1 MKKKILTI
9 LLAIALTGNML
20 AADTVVY
27 AAGENTSED
36 YLEKENDVLEIMD
49 DQVSEEKIVEEQVS
63 PESIQEVSENTL
75 AETATEP
82 GEQEKEDNAEEKIEV
97 DKDTDADAEILYSG
111 KDGDLNWSI
120 DSNGLLTIS
129 GVGDWGSE
137 DGVMPKWSNYNDK
150 IISASVN
157 VKDITNTSSM
167 FGDCDKLEEID
178 LSDMDMSNVTDT
190 EDMFR
195 DCASLKIVDMSEKN
209 LSHVTTMAGMFLR
222 CESLT
227 YVNLSNTNT
236 TVLQDMSNMF
246 NGCTLLEEV
255 KIDGFDTSNVDS
267 MYALFSDCSTLKT
280 LDLSSFKFNS
290 ELFSTNEM
298 LWNCL
303 NLSTIIL
310 PDSIQQLG
318 ENIIEFPFCKSVV
331 WRDKDNNICVNISK
345 NNVEGGKYTRSIEPD
360 TEVTMVNAKCG
371 DLYYT
376 LTNQGKLT
384 ISGKGDFE
392 ETSFTYEDSIRY
404 APSWCEYGEW
414 IENAVVD
421 VQNITSTENM
431 FYCCNNLKRI
441 DLENL
446 DTKSVTRMGTMFG
459 NCSSLLEL
467 DLSHLETSQV
477 TNMSFMFKGCESLS
491 ELDLSHMNTEKVTDM
506 EYMFLRCN
514 KISKLDLSGF
524 NTKQVAYMNG
534 MFEQCGN
541 LTEIVFGNFSTDS
554 VINMSRM
561 FAFCSGLKDLNLN
574 CFNTE
579 KTTYMGYMFLACDS
593 LETLNVQS
601 FDTEKVI
608 DMESMFDNCCSLKTL
623 DISNFNTDSIKN
635 TDREMMTLFK
645 QSDLECIKIPANF
658 RATLYFPATI
668 SMDGKIIV
676 DYRYAWK
683 DENEK
688 YCYMATKDLS
698 TPMTY
703 TRCDLPVR
711 SDSSPSPAP
720 TTPPSVKPAP
730 SLAPTSPIP
739 SQKPD
744 EAGNAHMQPVG
755 TTITLSGN
763 VGKFK
768 VTSIDSMDP
777 TVEYT
782 GLTAAGKKKKFVVIP
797 EYITYSGVK
806 YHVVSIG
813 AKCFKNNKKLTS
825 VKVPASITKIG
836 NSAFEGCRKLKT
848 FTIGKNIKS
857 IGSNAFKNC
866 RNLRTLI
873 IRSSKLK
880 TVGKFALKG
889 IHAKCKIKVPSK
901 KLKSYKQLFK
911 GKGQKASVKI
921 TK

>member
-9 LLAIALTGNML
+9 LLAIALSSNML

-27 AAGENTSED
+27 AASENTLGEETGISE
-36 YLEKENDVLEIMD
+36 VMG
-49 DQVSEEKIVEEQVS
+49 EQ
-63 PESIQEVSENTL
+63 VSENTL

-157 VKDITNTSSM
+157 VKDITNTSCM
-167 FGDCDKLEEID
+167 FGDCNKLEEID
-178 LSDMDMSNVTDT
+178 LSDMDMSNVTDM
-190 EDMFR
+190 EDMFT
-195 DCASLKIVDMSEKN
+195 DCASLKIVDMSGKN
-209 LSHVTTMAGMFLR
+209 LSNVTSMAGMFWR

-236 TVLQDMSNMF
+236 TILQDMSNMF

-267 MYALFSDCSTLKT
+267 MYALFSDCSTLKI

-303 NLSTIIL
+303 NLSTITL

-318 ENIIEFPFCKSVV
+318 ENVIEFPFCKNVV
-331 WRDKDNNICVNISK
+331 WRDKDNNICANISK

-360 TEVTMVNAKCG
+360 TEVTMVNAKSG
-371 DLYYT
+371 DLFYT
-376 LTNQGKLT
+376 LTNQGKLE
-384 ISGKGDFE
+384 ISGKGD
-392 ETSFTYEDSIRY
+392 YCRGDGMG
-404 APSWCEYGEW
+404 PSWCDYAEW
-414 IENAVVD
+414 IESATVEVQDIGSANAMFYNCENLKYVD
-421 VQNITSTENM
+421 VTKLDTTKVRSMGFM
-431 FYCCNNLKRI
+431 FY
-441 DLENL
+441 
-446 DTKSVTRMGTMFG
+446 
-459 NCSSLLEL
+459 
-467 DLSHLETSQV
+467 
-477 TNMSFMFKGCESLS
+477 GCESLS
-491 ELDLSHMNTEKVTDM
+491 ELDLSNFNTENVISMDAMFGYCKNLTKIDLSNFNTENAVNMNGMFYWCIRLKDLNISSFNTRNVTDMYRMFEDCVSLTKLDLNHFNTEKVT
-506 EYMFLRCN
+506 
-514 KISKLDLSGF
+514 
-524 NTKQVAYMNG
+524 
-534 MFEQCGN
+534 
-541 LTEIVFGNFSTDS
+541 
-554 VINMSRM
+554 
-561 FAFCSGLKDLNLN
+561 
-574 CFNTE
+574 
-579 KTTYMGYMFLACDS
+579 YMGHMFSGCTNLD
-593 LETLNVQS
+593 TLDISN
-601 FDTEKVI
+601 FDTAQVT

-688 YCYMATKDLS
+688 YCYMATKNLS

-720 TTPPSVKPAP
+720 TTTPSVKPAP
-730 SLAPTSPIP
+730 SPAPTSPIP
-739 SQKPD
+739 LQKPD

-768 VTSIDSMDP
+768 VTSSDVNNP
-777 TVEYT
+777 TVEYKA
-782 GLTAAGKKKKFVVIP
+782 LTKAGKKKKTISIP
-797 EYITYSGVK
+797 EYISYKGVK
-806 YHVVSIG
+806 YRVTGVAS
-813 AKCFKNNKKLTS
+813 KCFKNNKKLTN
-825 VKVPASITKIG
+825 VKISSSITKIG
-836 NSAFEGCRKLKT
+836 DSAFEGCTNLKT
-848 FTIGKNIKS
+848 ATIGKGLKT
-857 IGSNAFKNC
+857 IGKNAFKNC
-866 RNLRTLI
+866 KSLKKLTLKGT
-873 IRSSKLK
+873 KLK
-880 TVGKFALKG
+880 SVGKTALKG
-889 IHAKCKIKVPSK
+889 VNAKCKIKVPSK

-911 GKGQKASVKI
+911 GKGQRASVKI

>member
-9 LLAIALTGNML
+9 LLAIALTSNML

-27 AAGENTSED
+27 AASENTLGEETGISE
-36 YLEKENDVLEIMD
+36 VMG
-49 DQVSEEKIVEEQVS
+49 EQ
-63 PESIQEVSENTL
+63 VSENTL

-82 GEQEKEDNAEEKIEV
+82 GEQEKEGNAEEKIEV
-97 DKDTDADAEILYSG
+97 DMDAEADVEILYSG

-137 DGVMPKWSNYNDK
+137 DGVMPKWSNYSDK

-167 FGDCDKLEEID
+167 FGDCNKLEEID
-178 LSDMDMSNVTDT
+178 LSDMDMSNVTDM

-318 ENIIEFPFCKSVV
+318 ENVIEFPFCKSVV

-360 TEVTMVNAKCG
+360 TEVTMVNARSG
-371 DLYYT
+371 DLFYT
-376 LTNQGKLT
+376 LTNQGKLE
-384 ISGKGDFE
+384 ISGKGD
-392 ETSFTYEDSIRY
+392 YCRGDGMG
-404 APSWCEYGEW
+404 PSWCDYAEW
-414 IENAVVD
+414 IESATVEVQDIGSANAMFYNCENLKYVD
-421 VQNITSTENM
+421 VTKLDTTKVRSMGFM
-431 FYCCNNLKRI
+431 FY
-441 DLENL
+441 
-446 DTKSVTRMGTMFG
+446 
-459 NCSSLLEL
+459 
-467 DLSHLETSQV
+467 
-477 TNMSFMFKGCESLS
+477 GCESLS
-491 ELDLSHMNTEKVTDM
+491 ELDLSNFNTENVISMDAMFGYCKNLTKIDLSNFNTENAVNMNGMFYWCIRLKDLNISSFNTRNVTDMYRMFEDCVSLTKLDLNHFNTEKVT
-506 EYMFLRCN
+506 
-514 KISKLDLSGF
+514 
-524 NTKQVAYMNG
+524 
-534 MFEQCGN
+534 
-541 LTEIVFGNFSTDS
+541 
-554 VINMSRM
+554 
-561 FAFCSGLKDLNLN
+561 
-574 CFNTE
+574 
-579 KTTYMGYMFLACDS
+579 YMGHMFSGCTNLD
-593 LETLNVQS
+593 TLDISN
-601 FDTEKVI
+601 FDTAQVT

-688 YCYMATKDLS
+688 YCYMATKNLS

-730 SLAPTSPIP
+730 SPAPTSPIP

-768 VTSIDSMDP
+768 VTSSDANNP
-777 TVEYT
+777 TVEYKA
-782 GLTAAGKKKKFVVIP
+782 LTKAGKKKKTISIP
-797 EYITYSGVK
+797 EYISYKGVK
-806 YHVVSIG
+806 YRVTSVAS
-813 AKCFKNNKKLTS
+813 KCFKNNKKLTN
-825 VKVPASITKIG
+825 VKTSSSITKIG
-836 NSAFEGCRKLKT
+836 DSAFEGCTNLKT
-848 FTIGKNIKS
+848 ATIGKGLKTIGKNV
-857 IGSNAFKNC
+857 FKNC
-866 RNLRTLI
+866 KSLKKLTLKGT
-873 IRSSKLK
+873 KLK
-880 TVGKFALKG
+880 SVGKAALKG
-889 IHAKCKIKVPSK
+889 VNAKCKIKVPSK

-911 GKGQKASVKI
+911 GKGQRASVKI

>member
-27 AAGENTSED
+27 AASENTLGEETGISE
-36 YLEKENDVLEIMD
+36 VMG
-49 DQVSEEKIVEEQVS
+49 EQ
-63 PESIQEVSENTL
+63 VSENTL

-82 GEQEKEDNAEEKIEV
+82 GEQEKEGNAEEKIEV
-97 DKDTDADAEILYSG
+97 DTDAEADAEILYSG

-137 DGVMPKWSNYNDK
+137 DGVMPKWSNYSDK

-167 FGDCDKLEEID
+167 FGDCNKLEEID
-178 LSDMDMSNVTDT
+178 LSDMDMSNVTDM
-190 EDMFR
+190 EDMFS

-209 LSHVTTMAGMFLR
+209 LSHVTSMAGMFFR

-267 MYALFSDCSTLKT
+267 MYALFSDCSTLKS
-280 LDLSSFKFNS
+280 LDLSSFKFSS
-290 ELFSTNEM
+290 ELFATEEM

-303 NLSTIIL
+303 NLNTIIL

-318 ENIIEFPFCKSVV
+318 KNVIEFPFCKSVV

-360 TEVTMVNAKCG
+360 TEVTMVNAKSG
-371 DLYYT
+371 DLFYT
-376 LTNQGKLT
+376 LTNQGKLE
-384 ISGKGDFE
+384 ISGKGD
-392 ETSFTYEDSIRY
+392 YCRGDGMG
-404 APSWCEYGEW
+404 PSWCDYAEW
-414 IENAVVD
+414 IESATVEVQDIGSANAMFYNCENLKYVD
-421 VQNITSTENM
+421 VTKLDTTKVRSMGFM
-431 FYCCNNLKRI
+431 FY
-441 DLENL
+441 
-446 DTKSVTRMGTMFG
+446 
-459 NCSSLLEL
+459 
-467 DLSHLETSQV
+467 
-477 TNMSFMFKGCESLS
+477 GCESLS
-491 ELDLSHMNTEKVTDM
+491 ELDLSNFNTENVISMDAMFGYCKNLTKIDLSNFNTENAVNMNGMFYWCIRLKDLNISSFNTRNVTDMYRMFEDCVSLTKLDLNHFNTEKVT
-506 EYMFLRCN
+506 
-514 KISKLDLSGF
+514 
-524 NTKQVAYMNG
+524 
-534 MFEQCGN
+534 
-541 LTEIVFGNFSTDS
+541 
-554 VINMSRM
+554 
-561 FAFCSGLKDLNLN
+561 
-574 CFNTE
+574 
-579 KTTYMGYMFLACDS
+579 YMGHMFSGCTNLD
-593 LETLNVQS
+593 TLDISN
-601 FDTEKVI
+601 FDTAQVT
-608 DMESMFDNCCSLKTL
+608 DMESMFDNCCSLKLL

-658 RATLYFPATI
+658 RANLYFPATI
-668 SMDGKIIV
+668 SMDGEIIV

-683 DENEK
+683 DENGK
-688 YCYMATKDLS
+688 YCYMAAKNLS

-720 TTPPSVKPAP
+720 TTSPSVKPAP
-730 SLAPTSPIP
+730 SPAPTSPIP

-768 VTSIDSMDP
+768 VTSSDANNP
-777 TVEYT
+777 TVEYKA
-782 GLTAAGKKKKFVVIP
+782 LTKAGKKKKTISIP
-797 EYITYSGVK
+797 EYISYKGVK
-806 YHVVSIG
+806 YRVTSVAS
-813 AKCFKNNKKLTS
+813 KCFKNNKKLTN
-825 VKVPASITKIG
+825 VKTSSSITKIG
-836 NSAFEGCRKLKT
+836 DSAFEGCTNLKT
-848 FTIGKNIKS
+848 ATIGKGLKTIGKNV
-857 IGSNAFKNC
+857 FKNC
-866 RNLRTLI
+866 KSLKKLTLKGT
-873 IRSSKLK
+873 KLK
-880 TVGKFALKG
+880 SVGKAALKG
-889 IHAKCKIKVPSK
+889 VNAKCKIKVPSK

-911 GKGQKASVKI
+911 GKGQRASVKI

>member
-9 LLAIALTGNML
+9 LLAIALTSNML

-27 AAGENTSED
+27 AASENTLGEETGISE
-36 YLEKENDVLEIMD
+36 VMG
-49 DQVSEEKIVEEQVS
+49 EQ
-63 PESIQEVSENTL
+63 VSENTL

-82 GEQEKEDNAEEKIEV
+82 GEQEKEGNAEEKIEV
-97 DKDTDADAEILYSG
+97 DMDAEADVEILYSG

-120 DSNGLLTIS
+120 DSNGLLIIS

-137 DGVMPKWSNYNDK
+137 DGVMPKWSNYSDK

-167 FGDCDKLEEID
+167 FGDCNKLEEID
-178 LSDMDMSNVTDT
+178 LSDMDMSNVTDM

-318 ENIIEFPFCKSVV
+318 ENVIEFPFCKSVV

-360 TEVTMVNAKCG
+360 TEVTMVNARSG
-371 DLYYT
+371 DLFYT
-376 LTNQGKLT
+376 LTNQGKLE

-431 FYCCNNLKRI
+431 FYCCNNLKKI

-688 YCYMATKDLS
+688 YCYMATKNLS

-730 SLAPTSPIP
+730 SPAPTSPIP

-768 VTSIDSMDP
+768 VTSSDANNP
-777 TVEYT
+777 TVEYKA
-782 GLTAAGKKKKFVVIP
+782 LTKVGKKKKTISIP
-797 EYITYSGVK
+797 EYISYKGVK
-806 YHVVSIG
+806 YRVTSVAS
-813 AKCFKNNKKLTS
+813 KCFKNNKKLTN
-825 VKVPASITKIG
+825 VKTSSSITKIG
-836 NSAFEGCRKLKT
+836 DSAFEGCTNLKT
-848 FTIGKNIKS
+848 ATIGKGLKTIGKNV
-857 IGSNAFKNC
+857 FKNC
-866 RNLRTLI
+866 KSLKKLTLKGT
-873 IRSSKLK
+873 KLK
-880 TVGKFALKG
+880 SVGKAALKG
-889 IHAKCKIKVPSK
+889 VNAKCKIKVPSK

-911 GKGQKASVKI
+911 GKGQRASVKI

>member
-27 AAGENTSED
+27 AASENTLGEETGISE
-36 YLEKENDVLEIMD
+36 VMG
-49 DQVSEEKIVEEQVS
+49 EQ
-63 PESIQEVSENTL
+63 VSENTL
-75 AETATEP
+75 AEAATEP

-137 DGVMPKWSNYNDK
+137 TGVMPEWSNYSDK

-157 VKDITNTSSM
+157 VKDITNTSYM
-167 FGDCDKLEEID
+167 FVDCSKLEEID
-178 LSDMDMSNVTDT
+178 LSDMDMSKVTDM
-190 EDMFR
+190 EDMFI

-209 LSHVTTMAGMFLR
+209 LSNVTSMAGMFLR

-236 TVLQDMSNMF
+236 TILQDMSNMF

-318 ENIIEFPFCKSVV
+318 ENVIEFPFCKSVV

-345 NNVEGGKYTRSIEPD
+345 KNVEGGKYTRSIEPD
-360 TEVTMVNAKCG
+360 TEVTMVNARSG
-371 DLYYT
+371 DLFYT
-376 LTNQGKLT
+376 LTNQGKLE
-384 ISGKGDFE
+384 ISGKGD
-392 ETSFTYEDSIRY
+392 YCHGDGMG
-404 APSWCEYGEW
+404 PSWCDYAEW
-414 IENAVVD
+414 IESVTVEVQDIGSTNAMFYNCENLKYVD
-421 VQNITSTENM
+421 VTKLDTTKVRSMGFM
-431 FYCCNNLKRI
+431 FY
-441 DLENL
+441 
-446 DTKSVTRMGTMFG
+446 
-459 NCSSLLEL
+459 
-467 DLSHLETSQV
+467 
-477 TNMSFMFKGCESLS
+477 GCESLS
-491 ELDLSHMNTEKVTDM
+491 ELDLSNFNTENVISMDAMFGHCKKLTKLDLSNFNTENVDNMNGMFYWCIRLRELNISSFNTKNVTDMYQMFEDCVSLTKLDLNHFNTEKV
-506 EYMFLRCN
+506 
-514 KISKLDLSGF
+514 I
-524 NTKQVAYMNG
+524 
-534 MFEQCGN
+534 
-541 LTEIVFGNFSTDS
+541 
-554 VINMSRM
+554 
-561 FAFCSGLKDLNLN
+561 
-574 CFNTE
+574 
-579 KTTYMGYMFLACDS
+579 YMGH
-593 LETLNVQS
+593 
-601 FDTEKVI
+601 
-608 DMESMFDNCCSLKTL
+608 MFDGCTSLDTL
-623 DISNFNTDSIKN
+623 DISNFNTEQVTNMDSMFYNCYALKSLDISNFDTSQVTNMNFMFYNCCALKSLDISSFDTSAIVHPDN
-635 TDREMMTLFK
+635 EMFLPYK
-645 QSDLECIKIPANF
+645 YSDILSIKIPANF
-658 RATLYFPATI
+658 KCQFSFPVTLGK
-668 SMDGKIIV
+668 DGKIIV

-683 DENEK
+683 DENGK
-688 YCYMATKDLS
+688 YCYMATKNLS

-720 TTPPSVKPAP
+720 TTSPSVEPSPSPAP
-730 SLAPTSPIP
+730 TAPIP

-744 EAGNAHMQPVG
+744 EAGNVHMQPVG
-755 TTITLSGN
+755 TTITLQGN

-768 VTSIDSMDP
+768 VTSSDANNP
-777 TVEYT
+777 TVEYKA
-782 GLTAAGKKKKFVVIP
+782 LTKAGKKKKTISIP
-797 EYITYSGVK
+797 EYISYKGVK
-806 YHVVSIG
+806 YRVTGVAS
-813 AKCFKNNKKLTS
+813 KCFKNNKKLTN
-825 VKVPASITKIG
+825 VKISSSITKIG
-836 NSAFEGCRKLKT
+836 DSAFEGCTNLKT
-848 FTIGKNIKS
+848 ATIGKGLKT
-857 IGSNAFKNC
+857 IGKNAFKNC
-866 RNLRTLI
+866 KSLKKLTLKGT
-873 IRSSKLK
+873 KLK
-880 TVGKFALKG
+880 SVGKTALKG
-889 IHAKCKIKVPSK
+889 VNAKCKIKVPSK

-911 GKGQKASVKI
+911 GKGQRVSVKI